1 LANLLSFY
9 LSTEYTD
16 QIFMQ
21 KASMSLNFRV
31 IEVVTGIA
39 TTSSSFVK
47 TFQGTGFGAFVTVYM
62 GF

>member
-1 LANLLSFY
+1 
-9 LSTEYTD
+9 
-16 QIFMQ
+16 
-21 KASMSLNFRV
+21 LNFRV

-39 TTSSSFVK
+39 TSSASFAK